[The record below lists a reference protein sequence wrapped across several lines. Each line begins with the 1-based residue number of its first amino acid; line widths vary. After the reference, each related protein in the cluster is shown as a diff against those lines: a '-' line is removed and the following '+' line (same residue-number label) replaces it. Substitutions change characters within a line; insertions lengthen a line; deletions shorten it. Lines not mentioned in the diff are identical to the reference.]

1 MLGHSRYK
9 KTKKDSVNF
18 DSVPLI
24 YVSFRFHFRTH
35 ASISAIKLS
44 ISCTAQCSTIVIG
57 FGTHGYAW
65 SVAFSTPPAPLRQ
78 PSPLRPA
85 TARKHSPHTNPFAQP
100 KPHPRDVPSGPF
112 PSLISKAASLGKYRC
127 LLIELRLDHQQTFF
141 ADRATSRFQK
151 HKVAAESQ
159 LRPAVCILLPGS
171 LSILHFS
178 GPAIDIQK

>member
-1 MLGHSRYK
+1 MCCIAINWDRLGASSEGFLVVVHQRSGKFHREFLFAFGMPTRRPK
-9 KTKKDSVNF
+9 VPSFSWMCSDTLATKTKNDSVNF

-35 ASISAIKLS
+35 TSISAIKLS
-44 ISCTAQCSTIVIG
+44 ISCTAQCSTIVRG

-65 SVAFSTPPAPLRQ
+65 SVAFSTPAAPLRQ

-112 PSLISKAASLGKYRC
+112 PITHLESC
-127 LLIELRLDHQQTFF
+127 LAR
-141 ADRATSRFQK
+141 QK
-151 HKVAAESQ
+151 II
-159 LRPAVCILLPGS
+159 VC
-171 LSILHFS
+171 
-178 GPAIDIQK
+178 